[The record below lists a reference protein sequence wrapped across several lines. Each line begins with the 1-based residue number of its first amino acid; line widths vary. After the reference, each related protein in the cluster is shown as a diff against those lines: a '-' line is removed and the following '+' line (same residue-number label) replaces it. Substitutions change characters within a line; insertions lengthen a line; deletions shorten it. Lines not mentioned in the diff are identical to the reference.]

1 MMEKKIKVLIIDDSK
16 LIRRAVTEM
25 LHSEPDI
32 EIIGEAADAYEGRDK
47 IVYLNPDV
55 VILDIEMPRMDGLT
69 FLEKLMKSK
78 PMPVIIFSS
87 LAKGRSKYEYKAYD
101 LGAVGVVAK
110 PAQQTNLAEIKD
122 TIADLIRTS
131 SRLSATQLRLLKNR
145 RITAVQTPENPKDY
159 LMSKPIIAIGAST
172 GGTHAIRK
180 IMAKLPEKFPPIVMV
195 QHMPENFTTQF
206 AARLNEIS
214 RLHVVEAQGG
224 EQLVNGTAF
233 LAPGGKH
240 LEVIKKGAFYYTR
253 VFDGPLVHHQKP
265 AVEILFDSVAKYAKN
280 DAVGI
285 ILTGMGADGAKG
297 LLNMKNNG
305 AHTIAQDEKSSIVF
319 GMPKEAIKL
328 QAAHKILDL
337 KEIPA
342 FLFRYLEGF

>member
-1 MMEKKIKVLIIDDSK
+1 MGKKISVLLIDDSK
-16 LIRRAVTEM
+16 LIRRAVIEM
-25 LHSEPDI
+25 LKTERDI
-32 EIIGEAADAYEGRDK
+32 AVVGEANDPYEGRDQ

-87 LAKGRSKYEYKAYD
+87 LAKERSKVEYKAYD

-110 PAQQTNLAEIKD
+110 PLQQSKLPEIKD
-122 TIADLIRTS
+122 KLKDLIRTA
-131 SRLSATQLRLLKNR
+131 SRLNATQLRMLKNR
-145 RITAVQTPENPKDY
+145 RIRAVQPAEKPKDFII
-159 LMSKPIIAIGAST
+159 SKPIIAVGAST

-180 IMAKLPEKFPPIVMV
+180 LLARLPEKFPPVVMV

-214 RLHVVEAQGG
+214 RLNIYEAKGG
-224 EQLVNGTAF
+224 EQLVNGTAY
-233 LAPGGKH
+233 LAPGGRH
-240 LEVIKKGAFYYTR
+240 MEIIKKGAFFYTR

-265 AVEILFDSVAKYAKN
+265 AVEILFDSVARYAKK
-280 DAVGI
+280 DAIGV

-305 AHTIAQDEKSSIVF
+305 AFTIAQDEKSSIVF

-328 QAAHKILDL
+328 QAVHKILDL
-337 KEIPA
+337 KEIPN
-342 FLFRYLEGF
+342 FLFRYLEGL

>member
-1 MMEKKIKVLIIDDSK
+1 MMKKKIQVLLIDDSK
-16 LIRRAVTEM
+16 LIRRAVIEM
-25 LHSEPDI
+25 LSSEKDI
-32 EIIGEAADAYEGRDK
+32 EIIGEASDPYEGRDQ

-55 VILDIEMPRMDGLT
+55 IILDIEMPRMDGLT

-87 LAKGRSKYEYKAYD
+87 LAKERSKYEYKAYD
-101 LGAVGVVAK
+101 LGAVGVVSK
-110 PAQQTNLAEIKD
+110 PSQKEKLPELKEKIT
-122 TIADLIRTS
+122 DLIRTA
-131 SRLSATQLRLLKNR
+131 SRLNATQLRLLKNR
-145 RITAVQTPENPKDY
+145 RIRAVQPSDKPKDL
-159 LMSKPIIAIGAST
+159 LMLKPIIAIGAST

-180 IMAKLPEKFPPIVMV
+180 IMARLPEKFPPVVMV

-214 RLHVVEAQGG
+214 RLNVLEAKGG
-224 EQLVNGTAF
+224 EQLINGTVY

-240 LEVIKKGAFYYTR
+240 MEIQKKGAFFYTR

-265 AVEILFDSVAKYAKN
+265 AVEILFDSVAKYAKS

-305 AHTIAQDEKSSIVF
+305 AYTIAQDEKSSIVF

-328 QAAHKILDL
+328 QAAQKILDL
-337 KEIPA
+337 KEIPN
-342 FLFRYLEGF
+342 FLFRYLEGL

>member
-1 MMEKKIKVLIIDDSK
+1 MMKKKISVLIIDDSK
-16 LIRRAVTEM
+16 LIRKAVSEM
-25 LHSEPDI
+25 LNSQRNI
-32 EIIGEAADAYEGRDK
+32 EIIGEAGDPYEGRDK

-87 LAKGRSKYEYKAYD
+87 LAKERSKYEYKAYD

-110 PAQQTNLAEIKD
+110 PSQKEKLPELKEKIT
-122 TIADLIRTS
+122 DLIRTAA
-131 SRLSATQLRLLKNR
+131 RLNATQLRLLKNR
-145 RITAVQTPENPKDY
+145 RIRAVQPSDHPKDL
-159 LMSKPIIAIGAST
+159 LMSKPIVAIGAST

-180 IMAKLPEKFPPIVMV
+180 IMARLPGKFPPVVMV

-206 AARLNEIS
+206 ASRLNEIS
-214 RLHVVEAQGG
+214 KLTVLEAKGG
-224 EQLVNGTAF
+224 EQLINGTVY

-240 LEVIKKGAFYYTR
+240 MEIQKKGFFFYTR

-265 AVEILFDSVAKYAKN
+265 AVEILFDSVAKNAKN
-280 DAVGI
+280 DAVGV

-297 LLNMKNNG
+297 LLSMKNNG
-305 AHTIAQDEKSSIVF
+305 AYTIAQDEKSSIVF

-328 QAAHKILDL
+328 QAAQKILDL
-337 KEIPA
+337 KEIPN
-342 FLFRYLEGF
+342 FLFRYLEGL

>member
-1 MMEKKIKVLIIDDSK
+1 MIRKKTTVLIIDDSK
-16 LIRRAVTEM
+16 LIRRAVSEM
-25 LHSEPDI
+25 LSSEKDM
-32 EIIGEAADAYEGRDK
+32 EIVGEAGDPYEGRDK
-47 IVYLNPDV
+47 IVYLNPEV
-55 VILDIEMPRMDGLT
+55 IILDIEMPRMDGLT

-87 LAKGRSKYEYKAYD
+87 LVKERSKYEYKAYD

-110 PAQQTNLAEIKD
+110 PSQKSKLPELKEKIT
-122 TIADLIRTS
+122 DLIRTA
-131 SRLSATQLRLLKNR
+131 SRLNATQLRLLKNR
-145 RITAVQTPENPKDY
+145 RIRAVQPSDKPKDF
-159 LMSKPIIAIGAST
+159 LVSKPIIAIGAST

-180 IMAKLPEKFPPIVMV
+180 IMARLPEKFPPVVMV

-206 AARLNEIS
+206 AARLNDIS
-214 RLHVVEAQGG
+214 RLNVLEAKGG
-224 EQLVNGTAF
+224 EQLINGTVY

-240 LEVIKKGAFYYTR
+240 MEIQKKGAFFYTR
-253 VFDGPLVHHQKP
+253 VFDGPLMYHQKP

-305 AHTIAQDEKSSIVF
+305 AYTIAQDEKSSIVF

-328 QAAHKILDL
+328 QAAQKILDL
-337 KEIPA
+337 KDIPN
-342 FLFRYLEGF
+342 FLFRYLEGL

>member
-1 MMEKKIKVLIIDDSK
+1 MIKKKIQVLLIDDSK
-16 LIRRAVTEM
+16 LIRRAVIEM
-25 LHSEPDI
+25 LNSERDI
-32 EIIGEAADAYEGRDK
+32 EIIGEASDPYEGRDQ

-55 VILDIEMPRMDGLT
+55 IILDIEMPRMDGLT

-87 LAKGRSKYEYKAYD
+87 LAKERSKYEYKAFD
-101 LGAVGVVAK
+101 LGAVCVVSK
-110 PAQQTNLAEIKD
+110 PSQREKLPELKEKIT
-122 TIADLIRTS
+122 DLIRTA
-131 SRLSATQLRLLKNR
+131 SRLNATQLRLLKNR
-145 RITAVQTPENPKDY
+145 RIRAVQPSDNPKDL
-159 LMSKPIIAIGAST
+159 LMVKPIIAIGAST

-180 IMAKLPEKFPPIVMV
+180 IMARLPEKFPPVVMV

-214 RLHVVEAQGG
+214 RLNVLEAKGG
-224 EQLVNGTAF
+224 EQLINGTAY

-240 LEVIKKGAFYYTR
+240 MEIQKKGAFYYTR

-265 AVEILFDSVAKYAKN
+265 AVEILFDSVAKYAKS

-305 AHTIAQDEKSSIVF
+305 AYTIAQDEKSSIVF

-328 QAAHKILDL
+328 QAAQKILDL
-337 KEIPA
+337 KEIPN
-342 FLFRYLEGF
+342 FLFRYLEGL